1 MSMRKCPDCGEKY
14 SDTYKKCPFCDEEQ
28 KLKKGKRVQ
37 KRPTKNGGRRA
48 GTTDKENILT
58 LILLVIMLVLAG
70 ILLWLLFGGGSD
82 EDTPDGPSSG
92 ISSGDVSTPG
102 SSTPDSQDPDTSTPQ
117 MPTDPVDDPKPL
129 DPTADEIKL
138 LPQTLTLNKTDYTTN
153 VGGAAVQ
160 LRVGDGTG
168 VYTWVSADPAIATV
182 SDSGKVTAVANGT
195 TKVYATDGVGMGV
208 CIVRVKGGSAPVT
221 GGNTGSGTTTS
232 PDPSAANAKL
242 NYTDVTISVGEL
254 LALKVKN
261 YDGEVTWSVKD
272 SSVASVLNDGTV
284 KGLKS
289 GRTDVIAKVGDRT
302 LTCIIRVKN
311 G

>member
-1 MSMRKCPDCGEKY
+1 MSMKKCPDCGEKY

-82 EDTPDGPSSG
+82 DTPDGPSSSV
-92 ISSGDVSTPG
+92 SSGDVSTPG
-102 SSTPDSQDPDTSTPQ
+102 SSGTENPGTSTPQ
-117 MPTDPVDDPKPL
+117 MPSDPVDDPKPL
-129 DPTADEIKL
+129 VATADEIKL
-138 LPQTLTLNKTDYTTN
+138 LPDTLSAALNKTDYTTN
-153 VGGAAVQ
+153 VGDTPVK
-160 LRVGDGTG
+160 LKVGDGTG
-168 VYTWVSADPAIATV
+168 VYTWVSADPSIAAV
-182 SDSGKVTAVANGT
+182 DDSGKVTAVANGT

-208 CIVRVKGGSAPVT
+208 CIVRVKGGTAPVKPDP
-221 GGNTGSGTTTS
+221 GTTTTPS
-232 PDPSAANAKL
+232 DPSAANAKL

-254 LALKVKN
+254 LAMRVKN
-261 YDGEVTWSVKD
+261 YDGTVTWSVAD
-272 SSVASVLNDGTV
+272 SSIASVLSDGTV

-289 GRTDVIAKVGDRT
+289 GRTNVTAKVGDRT